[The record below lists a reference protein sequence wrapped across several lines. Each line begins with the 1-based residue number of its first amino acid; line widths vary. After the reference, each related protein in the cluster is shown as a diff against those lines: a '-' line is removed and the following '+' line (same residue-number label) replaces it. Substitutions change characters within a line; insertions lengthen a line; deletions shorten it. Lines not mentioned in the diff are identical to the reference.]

1 VTSLAGSGI
10 TDAVPARGCAFGDYD
25 NDGDIDVVVNCVNAP
40 PQLLKCNLSQTRNWI
55 KIKLVGTKSNRTG
68 IGAHITVT
76 AHTASQEMSGT
87 GKQPLKQL
95 EEVRSGGSYYS
106 QSDLRI
112 HFGLDQAIKA
122 ETIEIAW
129 PSGTKDVLHDLSANH
144 LYVIEEGGKIL
155 KTMAMGATSKQG
167 GATR

>member
-1 VTSLAGSGI
+1 
-10 TDAVPARGCAFGDYD
+10 
-25 NDGDIDVVVNCVNAP
+25 
-40 PQLLKCNLSQTRNWI
+40 
-55 KIKLVGTKSNRTG
+55 
-68 IGAHITVT
+68 
-76 AHTASQEMSGT
+76 MSGT